1 MSFVSYFSAIII
13 PFIIAFTLCYGI
25 IEKKNVYD
33 IFLKGVK
40 NGFEIVIKIFPTLL
54 AIFLAINM
62 LKTSG
67 ITDFVINIIN
77 PVLDLFNIP
86 KEIMPLAI
94 LRPISGS
101 ASLGIATN
109 IIQENGVDSK
119 IGLISAIIMGSTET
133 TFYTIALYTSEIGI
147 RKMRNVILTSLIAN
161 FVGVITSI
169 ITIQFM

>member
-1 MSFVSYFSAIII
+1 MNFVNYFSAIII
-13 PFIIAFTLCYGI
+13 PFIIAFTLFYGI
-25 IEKKNVYD
+25 VEKKNVYD

-40 NGFEIVIKIFPTLL
+40 NGFKIVIKIFPTLL

-62 LKTSG
+62 LNTSG
-67 ITDFVINIIN
+67 IINFAINIIN
-77 PVLDLFNIP
+77 PILDVFNIP

-109 IIQENGVDSK
+109 IMQENGVDSN

-147 RKMRNVILTSLIAN
+147 KKTRNVISTSLIAN
-161 FVGVITSI
+161 MVGVIISI
-169 ITIQFM
+169 MIIQFM